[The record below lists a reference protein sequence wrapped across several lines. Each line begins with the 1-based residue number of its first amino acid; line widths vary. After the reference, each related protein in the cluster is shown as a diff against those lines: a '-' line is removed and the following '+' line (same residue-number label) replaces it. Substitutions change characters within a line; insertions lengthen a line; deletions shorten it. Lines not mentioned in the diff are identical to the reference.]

1 MAAPQAIRSALIGA
15 MQAGAVGTYD
25 TLAACAGLA
34 PHQLQQVQTTLWHLC
49 REGKAVVART
59 HRVAPRPG
67 RPRAVYVLAEAQHAQ
82 ASPCRALDAILCSA
96 WR

>member
-25 TLAACAGLA
+25 ALAACAGLA
-34 PHQLQQVQTTLWHLC
+34 PDQLQQVQTTLWHLC

-59 HRVAPRPG
+59 HRGPRRPG
-67 RPRAVYVLAEAQHAQ
+67 RPRAVYVLASDAGPA
-82 ASPCRALDAILCSA
+82 PCRALDAILCSA